1 MVLLLSPK
9 NRLSI
14 GSLKLSSFLLEK
26 KQDKIYLRIIDKPVF
41 SWPYIQRVACK
52 KQTKKNTQFFSKVF
66 RIFLRSHTKL
76 TPM

>member
-1 MVLLLSPK
+1 M
-9 NRLSI
+9 
-14 GSLKLSSFLLEK
+14 
-26 KQDKIYLRIIDKPVF
+26 DKPVF